1 MDVMSEQATNLQ
13 TFDENWQ
20 TGLCVAAHPDDL
32 EYGLAAA
39 VARWT
44 GQGKTISYLLATSGE
59 AGIDSLP
66 PVEAGPLREQEERDG
81 AAEVGVEVVDFL
93 GMPDGSLMYGLEL
106 RKGIAA
112 AIRRA
117 RPDVVFALTHREQFA
132 GGGLNQADH
141 RHVGLAT
148 LDACADAGNRWLFP
162 ELTEGG
168 LDPWS
173 GVKQLCFANSSQ
185 PTHIVDVSE
194 TFEQGVASLEAHREY
209 LDALGSDY
217 PAPRDLLQMI
227 LGSAERED
235 LGDYTLGMEVIRR

>member
-1 MDVMSEQATNLQ
+1 MDLETFSE
-13 TFDENWQ
+13 DWH

-32 EYGLAAA
+32 EYGLAAG

-44 GQGKTISYLLATSGE
+44 GQGKTLTYLLATSGE

-81 AAEVGVEVVDFL
+81 AAKVGVEVVDFL

-106 RKGIAA
+106 RRGIAA
-112 AIRRA
+112 TIRRT

-162 ELTEGG
+162 DFLDRG
-168 LDPWS
+168 LDPWA
-173 GVKQLCFANSSQ
+173 GVKQLCFANSAV
-185 PTHIVDVSE
+185 PTHTVDVTD
-194 TFEQGVASLEAHREY
+194 TFDDGVASLEAHREY
-209 LDALGSDY
+209 LEALGPDY
-217 PAPRDLLQMI
+217 PSARDLLQMI
-227 LGSAERED
+227 LGSAEREG

>member
-1 MDVMSEQATNLQ
+1 MTTETGTLEV
-13 TFDENWQ
+13 FDEDWQ
-20 TGLCVAAHPDDL
+20 TALCVAAHPDDL
-32 EYGLAAA
+32 EYGLAAG

-44 GQGKTISYLLATSGE
+44 GQGKTITYLLATSGE

-66 PVEAGPLREQEERDG
+66 PVETGPLREQEERNG
-81 AAEVGVEVVDFL
+81 AAHVGVDVVDFL

-112 AIRRA
+112 VIRRTK
-117 RPDVVFALTHREQFA
+117 PEVVFALTHREQFA

-148 LDACADAGNRWLFP
+148 LDACGDAGNRWLFP
-162 ELTEGG
+162 ELMDEG

-173 GVKQLCFANSSQ
+173 GVKQLCFANSAQ
-185 PTHIVDVSE
+185 PTHTVDVSA

-209 LDALGSDY
+209 LEALGPDY
-217 PAPRDLLQMI
+217 PSARELLQMI
-227 LGSAERED
+227 LGSAERKD
-235 LGDYTLGMEVIRR
+235 VGDYTLGMEVIRR